1 VKLARA
7 CSPDGTVFHGIV
19 EGDRITR
26 LACPPVE
33 GVRPAGRPV
42 PLAGMKLLAPVCP
55 PTIIAIGLNYRAHA
69 DESGMP
75 YPPAPVIFIK
85 AASSLCGPSDA
96 IVLPAIAPDEV
107 DYECELCIIIGRQAK
122 NVTRENALDYVL
134 GCTCGNDVSA
144 RDCQLRLDKQWA
156 RGKSFDTFCP
166 LGPWIETDLDPDNL
180 RIRTILNGRVMQDSI
195 TSDMIFDCRE
205 LVSYLS
211 RCMTLHPGTAIM
223 TGTPSGVGF
232 TRKPPVFLRPGDA
245 VQVVIDGIG
254 TLSNPVAE
262 EQGQAPV
269 PARERFT

>member
-1 VKLARA
+1 VRIARA
-7 CSPDGTVFHGIV
+7 CSPDGTVFHGII
-19 EGDRITR
+19 EGDGITR
-26 LACPPVE
+26 LAGSAFE
-33 GVRPAGRPV
+33 GARPAGRPI
-42 PLAGMKLLAPVCP
+42 PLDSVKLLAPVCP
-55 PTIIAIGLNYRAHA
+55 PTIVAIGLNYRAHA

-122 NVTRENALDYVL
+122 NVPREHALDYVL
-134 GCTCGNDVSA
+134 GYTCGNDVSA
-144 RDCQLRLDKQWA
+144 RDCQLLLDKQWA

-180 RIRTILNGRVMQDSI
+180 RIRTILNDRVMQDSN
-195 TSDMIFDCRE
+195 TSDMIFDCRD
-205 LVSYLS
+205 LVSYIS

-232 TRKPPVFLRPGDA
+232 TRKPPVFLRPGNT

-254 TLSNPVAE
+254 TLTNGVVAE
-262 EQGQAPV
+262 QSENSPS
-269 PARERFT
+269 R